1 MARKIWYKF
10 RKWLKYNP
18 EKHYMR
24 GKSDQNSNG
33 NDNNVDAKLAI
44 STISRISISRHGD
57 MRVIQSND
65 DRGI

>member
-24 GKSDQNSNG
+24 GNNDQDSNG
-33 NDNNVDAKLAI
+33 SDNNVDAKLAV
-44 STISRISISRHGD
+44 STISRIHISRHGD
-57 MRVIQSND
+57 MRVVQSDN
-65 DRGI
+65 DRGL